1 MTPLEDVDFTGVKL
15 ALEHLTSYQG
25 LPPDQACAAILMLV
39 SQYVAEHEGS
49 RVSRGMLEV
58 AQEAL
63 RRRNTPAI
71 LDNLEVD
78 DWSGIE
84 MAIDHLVSHQNMRL
98 DLACKCVV
106 VFALT
111 YLVQEMGPGMG
122 RTLVEFAQEELAK
135 LEAQDADP

>member
-15 ALEHLTSYQG
+15 ALEHLTSSQG
-25 LPPDQACAAILMLV
+25 LPPGQACAAIVLLV
-39 SQYVAEHEGS
+39 SQYVAKHEGS

-58 AQEAL
+58 AQKAVG
-63 RRRNTPAI
+63 RRDTPAI
-71 LDNLEVD
+71 LDDLEVG

-84 MAIDHLVSHQNMRL
+84 IAIDHLVSHQNMRL

-106 VFALT
+106 LFALT
-111 YLVQEMGPGMG
+111 YVVTEMGPGMG

-135 LEAQDADP
+135 LEAQDTDP

>member
-1 MTPLEDVDFTGVKL
+1 MTPLEEVDFTGVKL
-15 ALEHLTSYQG
+15 ALDHLTSSQS

-39 SQYVAEHEGS
+39 SQYVAAHEGS

-63 RRRNTPAI
+63 RRRDTPAL
-71 LDNLEVD
+71 LDTLEVD

>member
-1 MTPLEDVDFTGVKL
+1 
-15 ALEHLTSYQG
+15 
-25 LPPDQACAAILMLV
+25 
-39 SQYVAEHEGS
+39 
-49 RVSRGMLEV
+49 MLEV

-63 RRRNTPAI
+63 RKRDTPAI
-71 LDNLEVD
+71 LDDLEVD

-122 RTLVEFAQEELAK
+122 RTLVEFAQKELAK